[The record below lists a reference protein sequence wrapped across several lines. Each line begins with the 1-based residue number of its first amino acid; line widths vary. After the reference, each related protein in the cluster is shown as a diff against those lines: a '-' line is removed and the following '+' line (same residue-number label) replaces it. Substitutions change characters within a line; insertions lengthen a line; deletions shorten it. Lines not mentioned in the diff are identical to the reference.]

1 MSLFNPNID
10 RPLFNKSN
18 KLFGKGNSPVKNS
31 LFNNMKHNKD
41 QFSKNGNK
49 FSLFNKISNKLSGG
63 EQTEVSGF
71 TLLIVV
77 IISFV
82 IVIAVYYFAMRDPEA
97 SKLKKECKSACKQI
111 HKQCNNYCD
120 TDFVDDWRKLQNGLQ
135 NPPIESQDQYPPV
148 QQPTEQPV
156 QQQPA
161 QEKPVQQPQQLPPEF
176 APAPPGVS
184 PEDWVKIRNRKDDDK
199 GGKEGFLRSKFAAVY
214 KDSGAINCVN
224 DWSTL
229 KTAYDNINNGIVGLS
244 KTIGAKRKPLSKR
257 KEGYE
262 ATEDKDT
269 KTTTSAEGASKKCER
284 DFMSKLYRKGPLS
297 GAAIEK
303 CLDCP
308 SVEPVNG
315 FSNGNTRVNGY
326 YPMSNE
332 ACIDISKCSKTKG
345 IEPFTKLDNVIID
358 DKGYSNSE
366 AYIPTN
372 CNTPMCS
379 NSRLTGSAMNCSA
392 LVGAFRKFDTDPNF
406 FKSPAPFPP
415 KLNYLKGEP
424 AKLKYCSHPDF

>member
-1 MSLFNPNID
+1 MSLFNPYTDIPHD
-10 RPLFNKSN
+10 KPKH
-18 KLFGKGNSPVKNS
+18 LFGKGNNPFKKS
-31 LFNNMKHNKD
+31 LFNVRKPFKQD
-41 QFSKNGNK
+41 EDPFAKK
-49 FSLFNKISNKLSGG
+49 PKLFNKLSGG
-63 EQTEVSGF
+63 EQTEVSAF

-97 SKLKKECKSACKQI
+97 SRLKRDCKSACKQI
-111 HKQCNNYCD
+111 NKQCNDYCN
-120 TDFVDDWRKLQNGLQ
+120 TDFVDDWRQLQNNLQ
-135 NPPIESQDQYPPV
+135 NQQTPPIPELPTQY
-148 QQPTEQPV
+148 
-156 QQQPA
+156 QQQAPPQGNPGDFA
-161 QEKPVQQPQQLPPEF
+161 KSKDGKPEKPGKQE
-176 APAPPGVS
+176 
-184 PEDWVKIRNRKDDDK
+184 
-199 GGKEGFLRSKFAAVY
+199 KEGFLRSKFAAVY
-214 KDSGAINCVN
+214 KESGEPMCVN
-224 DWSTL
+224 DWCTI
-229 KTAYDNINNGIVGLS
+229 KTAYDNINNGIMGLS
-244 KTIGAKRKPLSKR
+244 KNSRARRKPASKR

-262 ATEDKDT
+262 QPENNKEAN
-269 KTTTSAEGASKKCER
+269 TTTSEEGASKKCER
-284 DFMSKLYRKGPLS
+284 DFMTKLYRKGPLS
-297 GAAIEK
+297 GVAVEK

-308 SVEPVNG
+308 SVEPVVG

-332 ACIDISKCSKTKG
+332 ACIDITKCSKTKG

-358 DKGYSNSE
+358 DKGYSNRE

-415 KLNYLKGEP
+415 KLNFLKGEP